1 LIPIQASHSV
11 AIRVLSGDRSE
22 KAAGRI
28 VSSSSQ
34 HIVIETTLSVRVNS
48 AIEIYCDGTLM
59 LGEVVDAAVA
69 ADGSHLITAE
79 ILHLLDVDSVTGHS
93 RFWS

>member
-1 LIPIQASHSV
+1 MIPIQASHSV

-34 HIVIETTLSVRVNS
+34 RIIVETTVSAGMQS
-48 AIEIYCDGTLM
+48 AIEVYSHPTLL
-59 LGEVVDAAVA
+59 LGEVVNEERS
-69 ADGSHLITAE
+69 ADGLYLITAE
-79 ILHLLDVDSVTGHS
+79 VLHLLDVDSVAEHT